1 MIINEQINLKI
12 AIIVASVAI
21 LFNTLFINNLI
32 DAKTSGINHTL
43 RVEEIIQS
51 NIQKGIISQSNSDY
65 IEQSKEFINKLVL
78 IKCSFNT
85 ALGVIIVIAGWQLHK
100 NKSNT

>member
-1 MIINEQINLKI
+1 MIINEQIKFKI
-12 AIIVASVAI
+12 AIIIATVAI
-21 LFNTLFINNLI
+21 VFNTLFMNNLI
-32 DAKTSGINHTL
+32 DAKSSEINYAL
-43 RVEEIIQS
+43 RLEEIIQS

-85 ALGVIIVIAGWQLHK
+85 ALGVIIVMAGWQLHK

>member
-1 MIINEQINLKI
+1 MIINEQIKLKI
-12 AIIVASVAI
+12 AIIVATVAI
-21 LFNTLFINNLI
+21 VFNTLFMDTLI
-32 DAKTSGINHTL
+32 DAKTSGINHAL

-85 ALGVIIVIAGWQLHK
+85 AFGVIIVIAGWQLHK